1 MIWSTIIFLI
11 TITILVSFHEY
22 GHFIIARLC
31 GVRVEQFSIG
41 FGKNLWSYI
50 SKKSG
55 TKFSIS
61 LIPLGGYVK
70 MLDGRNSAHPLSDTD
85 INFAFNH
92 KSIAKRAAIILAGPI
107 ANFLLALIIYWI
119 IFQIGVVRYPV
130 VIDKILPNTPAATI
144 NIPPQSELKAINDFK
159 IESWSDVNSALI
171 AALGND
177 IVNIEYQTQNK
188 DIYQQSIN
196 IVDWHF
202 DIEKE
207 SAITAFGFHPAKVI
221 FYPTISKI
229 ISDSAAELAG
239 LKVGDEIVTYNNI
252 QFDNWDN
259 FSAQIRTAKPINL
272 GIKRDNQLL
281 FIDLEPKQELDHN
294 GQLIGIAG
302 IYPSNNTTVKQYDIV
317 SAFWKGCE
325 QTISMMRIVM
335 RSFYQLMSGAL
346 SIKSLSGPVGIAQS
360 AGQSAHNGMISYLY
374 FLAFISISLG
384 IMNLLPLPILDG
396 GHLLFLLIEKLKG
409 SPLTDAQQNVFY
421 RIGFLFLIILLGIAL
436 FNDFIRLL

>member
-11 TITILVSFHEY
+11 TITILVTFHEY

-41 FGKNLWSYI
+41 FGRNLWSYI
-50 SKKSG
+50 SKKNG

-70 MLDGRNSAHPLSDTD
+70 MLDGRSSAHPLSDTD
-85 INFAFNH
+85 IKFAFNH
-92 KSIAKRAAIILAGPI
+92 KSIAKRAAIILAGPV

-119 IFQIGVVRYPV
+119 IFQIGVIRYPV
-130 VIDKILPNTPAATI
+130 TIDKILPNTPAATI

-317 SAFWKGCE
+317 SAFLKGSE
-325 QTISMMRIVM
+325 QTISTMRIVM

-360 AGQSAHNGMISYLY
+360 AGQSAHNGIISYLY